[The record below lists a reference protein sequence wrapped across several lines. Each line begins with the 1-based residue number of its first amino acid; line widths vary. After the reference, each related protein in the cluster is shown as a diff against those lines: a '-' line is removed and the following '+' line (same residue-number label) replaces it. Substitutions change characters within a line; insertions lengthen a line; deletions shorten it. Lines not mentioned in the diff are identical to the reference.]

1 MSQSMRS
8 VFSMLLFLLSGLN
21 WAIADMP
28 RVELSAGIHRIQ
40 AEVAANDADRQM
52 GLMNR
57 HNMPQQNGMLFV
69 FEKSERFCMWM
80 KNTFLPLSV
89 AFLDEG
95 GTIVN
100 IANMA
105 PQTEDSHCASK
116 PAKFA
121 LEMNLGWFEK
131 RGIRAG
137 AKISGVDRTALSR

>member
-21 WAIADMP
+21 WARADMP

>member
-8 VFSMLLFLLSGLN
+8 VFSVLLFFLSGLN
-21 WAIADMP
+21 WARAEMP